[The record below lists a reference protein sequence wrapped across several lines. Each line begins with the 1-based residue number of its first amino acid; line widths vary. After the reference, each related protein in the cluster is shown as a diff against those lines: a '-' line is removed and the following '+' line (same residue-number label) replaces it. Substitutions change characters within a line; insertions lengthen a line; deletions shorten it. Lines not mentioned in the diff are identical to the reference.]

1 MIGHEMIFSALVIVT
16 LMMVLLSVPSIF
28 ITLSRSARQYK
39 KYTALR
45 LLTKMEDIPKNSLGE
60 WNAVKSDVGY
70 ISLITEEIERMGA
83 LRPALFNSEIAAI
96 LIVVLM
102 IYPGYETDVM
112 VLMCVLLALCVVAM
126 IYGYVNM
133 KRFGEEYLN
142 TVRKMADDGHDS
154 NDNMYV

>member
-1 MIGHEMIFSALVIVT
+1 
-16 LMMVLLSVPSIF
+16 
-28 ITLSRSARQYK
+28 
-39 KYTALR
+39 
-45 LLTKMEDIPKNSLGE
+45 
-60 WNAVKSDVGY
+60 KSDVGY

-142 TVRKMADDGHDS
+142 TVRKMADEGHDS
-154 NDNMYV
+154 NDSMYV